1 MSYYFIARKV
11 LRKSHPNISKQS
23 SCQSRSLDQR
33 NLNSEFPILS
43 IIDNERLPMRE
54 PTIDNNNV
62 APKWYNCF
70 SRNHSNLST
79 SLLIAIIV
87 VGCVLF
93 SSPIL
98 LYPQHNAILHP
109 EYWYELIISASL
121 SFPLTTSLDSL
132 IVLKYYIRE
141 GSMVSLAV
149 FTLLYVPTVTVYTIT
164 YSMVYLFWTVG
175 LSYNHPMPLT
185 LVGGYIPYL
194 FHYMTLNLL
203 FYKQILSSNESR
215 KRIRSFDISRIWA
228 LCMDFQFRGLSIIF
242 TLLPSEYQWILAFV
256 IPLLREFN
264 FRMVYKIMIDNP
276 QVKDGKMTVI
286 IGINTY
292 TALYVAIKL
301 GQTATQETSVLILLI
316 DFILNIYSSLMI
328 VNKYRSTTID
338 DSSQRR
344 HLKELDYLVSKL
356 ILVELLEVLV
366 PVSYVITVLIA
377 YYGPNAEILGNIRND
392 YWQYESIDDIWET
405 VTDVLI
411 MFIFDGL
418 SAVISGFMLWRVCSI
433 DVFRKT
439 TKLIHE
445 LWPVIAVN
453 IANYLNYV
461 SLELFSSIF
470 TWS

>member
-1 MSYYFIARKV
+1 
-11 LRKSHPNISKQS
+11 
-23 SCQSRSLDQR
+23 
-33 NLNSEFPILS
+33 
-43 IIDNERLPMRE
+43 MRE
-54 PTIDNNNV
+54 PTDNDND
-62 APKWYNCF
+62 APMWHNCF
-70 SRNHSNLST
+70 SSNYINLST
-79 SLLIAIIV
+79 PLLVTIIV
-87 VGCVLF
+87 AGCVLF

-98 LYPQHNAILHP
+98 LYPQHNAILFP
-109 EYWYELIISASL
+109 EYWYELIISTSL

-132 IVLKYYIRE
+132 IALKYYFRE
-141 GSMVSLAV
+141 ESMVSLAV
-149 FTLLYVPTVTVYTIT
+149 FSLLFVSTVTVYTIT
-164 YSMVYLFWTVG
+164 YSMVYLFWTIG
-175 LSYNHPMPLT
+175 LSYSHPMPLT

-194 FHYMTLNLL
+194 FHYMTLNFL
-203 FYKQILSSNESR
+203 FYKKISSSSETR
-215 KRIRSFDISRIWA
+215 KRFRSFDISRIWA
-228 LCMDFQFRGLSIIF
+228 LFMDFQFRGLSIMF

-276 QVKDGKMTVI
+276 HVKDGKMAVI

-301 GQTATQETSVLILLI
+301 GQTATQETSILILLI

-328 VNKYRSTTID
+328 VNKYRSTAID

-356 ILVELLEVLV
+356 ILIELLEVLV

-392 YWQYESIDDIWET
+392 YWQYESIDNIWET
-405 VTDVLI
+405 VAVVLI

-418 SAVISGFMLWRVCSI
+418 SAVISGFMLWRACSI
-433 DVFRKT
+433 DILRKT
-439 TKLIHE
+439 TKLIKE

-461 SLELFSSIF
+461 SFELILADLFHLKLKLK
-470 TWS
+470 TYGTVC